1 MAFVQ
6 IVAMTQEHAAD
17 IVTWRYAE
25 PYERYDLIAADPGFL
40 TDPANGY
47 VALVDGGVLIGY
59 RSFGVEGRVPGGSY
73 DDSALDTGGGLRPV
87 LTGLGH
93 GLGRQAIA
101 AGLAYGYE
109 RFQPAAFRVTVASF
123 NTRARKVVESL
134 GFVHVATFNAT
145 TDGSSFDIL
154 TCQQSLDRR

>member
-1 MAFVQ
+1 MTFVQ
-6 IVAMTQEHAAD
+6 IVAMTQEYAAD

-25 PYERYDLIAADPGFL
+25 PYGRYDLVAADPGLF

-47 VALVDGGVLIGY
+47 VALVDDGVLIGY

-87 LTGLGH
+87 LTGLGR

-101 AGLAYGYE
+101 TGLAYGYE
-109 RFQPAAFRVTVASF
+109 RFRPAAFRVTVAGF

-134 GFVHVATFNAT
+134 GFVHVATFHAT
-145 TDGSSFDIL
+145 TDGTSFDIL
-154 TCQQSLDRR
+154 TCRQFLDRR